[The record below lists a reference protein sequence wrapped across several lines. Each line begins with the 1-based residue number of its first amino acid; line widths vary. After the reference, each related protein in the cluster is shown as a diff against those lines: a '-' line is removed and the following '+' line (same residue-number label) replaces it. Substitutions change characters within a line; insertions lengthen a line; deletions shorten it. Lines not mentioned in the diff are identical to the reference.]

1 MHTEQYLD
9 KLDNERQRNE
19 CSVES
24 RQLQAYCFAELESLY
39 LQSANSCRPLDCIGK
54 AKSWQDM

>member
-54 AKSWQDM
+54 AKS